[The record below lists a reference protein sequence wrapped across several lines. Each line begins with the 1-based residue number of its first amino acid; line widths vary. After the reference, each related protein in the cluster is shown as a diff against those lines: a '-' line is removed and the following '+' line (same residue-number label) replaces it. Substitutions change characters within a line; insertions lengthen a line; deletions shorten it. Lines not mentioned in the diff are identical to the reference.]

1 MDSTKLAEK
10 LEELIEQAHD
20 LVGNL
25 PAIEPVLEQIRG
37 VSVEI
42 DKLITEKKDL
52 LSGKTPPVVAFV
64 GDFNAGKS
72 SIINRLFEEDIC
84 PVNACPTTSSVTRF
98 EYGAKETIE
107 YQSEETPLKEITRD
121 EYKRLVTH
129 SDNQEIVK
137 YKFRYKIPIPLL
149 KDVTIIDTPGFEN
162 LKNPYDTKITQK
174 VMETADALFYII
186 DVNQPEITGSAMEI
200 LKQIKSNED
209 GFAIYLFANKAD
221 MKYPPK
227 RLEIHESLK
236 KKYGKL
242 FRKCLLFSVKPQESS
257 EHIATIDEVLTLFN
271 ELRKN
276 KSLLT
281 GGRIRLEEQR
291 LARETNDILLKLKR
305 VIQRKIN
312 EEPESKDLLN
322 VYQGV
327 ISKQI
332 TKFEDIVTNEI
343 VKLDYSIRKRCLSA
357 VEIPDSGI
365 IWDDAKIVLDKE
377 KAKELWQ
384 QSEIIRRLTEKFSS
398 LLSRLQILDNGV
410 VNKFQS
416 DLQKKWNELGD
427 AFVRRLG
434 YRVDYRNRESFFD
447 IDEAE
452 DALDSFFLDGYEKSY
467 GALSFYYIEPL
478 TDLIWERIKERVK
491 SKVKEDEKD
500 RNKLLSLIQTI
511 DNILKEED
519 YEKS

>member
-1 MDSTKLAEK
+1 
-10 LEELIEQAHD
+10 
-20 LVGNL
+20 
-25 PAIEPVLEQIRG
+25 
-37 VSVEI
+37 VEI

-107 YQSEETPLKEITRD
+107 YQSEETPPKEITRD

-227 RLEIHESLK
+227 RLEIRESLK

-257 EHIATIDEVLTLFN
+257 EHIATIDEVLKLFN
-271 ELRKN
+271 ELRQD
-276 KSLLT
+276 KSLLI

-322 VYQGV
+322 VYQGF

-332 TKFEDIVTNEI
+332 TKFEKIVTNEI
-343 VKLDYSIRKRCLSA
+343 FELDYRIRKRCLSV
-357 VEIPDSGI
+357 VEIRVGGI
-365 IWDDAKIVLDKE
+365 LGIFLRNYAEIVLDKK

-384 QSEIIRRLTEKFSS
+384 QSEIIRRLTEELGS

-416 DLQKKWNELGD
+416 ELQKKWNKLGD
-427 AFVRRLG
+427 DFVRRLG
-434 YRVDYRNRESFFD
+434 YRVDYRNRESFPD
-447 IDEAE
+447 TDEAE
-452 DALDSFFLDGYEKSY
+452 DALKSFFLYGYEKSY
-467 GALSFYYIEPL
+467 GALSFYYIKPL
-478 TDLIWERIKERVK
+478 TDLISAFGERIKERVK